1 MNLSIHRVQSGLIF
15 DDNFDTLNTRWVVSP
30 SDSYVYDDVGKKLI
44 LNHNPTDRSTN
55 ALFSLPQDE
64 DELLLQVHADYTPTR
79 LGDEGGIVIW
89 KNALEKVEF
98 LESEDSTQAG
108 TYSVWRAVKRQNLWT
123 FYAERNNAWELFD
136 STICVDAT
144 MAGVVLKGV
153 PRAGYV
159 PLVIDRVILCRGAH
173 ISVGNINSLYK
184 VELIDDNMQV
194 VSEHIVP
201 EGYSGIDIELPSI
214 PFRGKLR
221 IYDRDDSGNY
231 VLVDEQKEYAD
242 MYGGDIFLR
251 GTDLKVI
258 WKGQELSE
266 ITPTHLGALKNDEIE
281 QKMTVVNPTTG
292 NVAENVTIRIAAYSQ
307 EFGWEWCDLA
317 NDEGGVPSEYQD
329 TTIYLGTLFA
339 GESKDFWV
347 KVTRQPLAEPEKL
360 KQQMRPTHFY
370 LEVSND

>member
-1 MNLSIHRVQSGLIF
+1 
-15 DDNFDTLNTRWVVSP
+15 
-30 SDSYVYDDVGKKLI
+30 
-44 LNHNPTDRSTN
+44 
-55 ALFSLPQDE
+55 
-64 DELLLQVHADYTPTR
+64 
-79 LGDEGGIVIW
+79 
-89 KNALEKVEF
+89 
-98 LESEDSTQAG
+98 
-108 TYSVWRAVKRQNLWT
+108 
-123 FYAERNNAWELFD
+123 
-136 STICVDAT
+136 
-144 MAGVVLKGV
+144 
-153 PRAGYV
+153 
-159 PLVIDRVILCRGAH
+159 
-173 ISVGNINSLYK
+173 
-184 VELIDDNMQV
+184 
-194 VSEHIVP
+194 VP

-266 ITPTHLGALKNDEIE
+266 ITPTHLGSLKNDEIE

-292 NVAENVTIRIAAYSQ
+292 NVAENITIRIAAYSQ

-317 NDEGGVPSEYQD
+317 NDEGGVPGEYQD

-347 KVTRQPLAEPEKL
+347 KVT
-360 KQQMRPTHFY
+360 
-370 LEVSND
+370 